1 MKKILSK
8 IKTVSDVTS
17 LSKEELAIL
26 CEELRDVIK
35 QTAYNNGGHL
45 APSLGAVESIAA
57 LCNVYDFAKDK
68 IVFDVGHQSYA
79 YKILCR
85 GEQRFSTLRKE
96 DGESGFP
103 DCEKG
108 DHFIGGH
115 AGNSLSASL
124 GLARARDA
132 LGEDHNVVCY
142 VGDASFFNGENLEA
156 FFSSEKKPKN
166 FIIVFNDNGMSISE
180 NQNGAYK
187 FFAKLSRKKS
197 YKKTKKFLRKL
208 FGNNAIGRFLRKI
221 RSTFKRT
228 LSGVNAME
236 ALGLRYH
243 GVFDGHAIEELT
255 TIFSEIK
262 QKGQSAFIHIKTTK
276 GKGFEPAEK
285 QCEKY
290 HGVSSGYELS
300 ENTFSNALS
309 PILERLAEKDD
320 KLVAVTA
327 GMKQGTGL
335 EGFSQKFPDRFI
347 DVGICEEHAVTLS
360 AGMALGGLKPVTCI
374 YSTFLQ
380 RSFDQIITDVCMQNA
395 PVVFLLDRAGFVG
408 SDGKT
413 HQGLFDVSYLK
424 MIPNLTLLSPKDCE
438 ELEVMLTFALEAK
451 KPIAI
456 RYPNGK
462 SEPIG
467 TLTPFSEENKWEI
480 LLDGRSVALFA
491 VGARLNSLC
500 LKVAREFNGEVGVV
514 NARSIKP
521 MDDQILAKYSNHK
534 IITLEENVASGGFG
548 EGVVAHFA
556 KNSYSGKVKVLAVP
570 DEFVSHASADAQLD
584 AYGFNENHLKKVINS
599 NNW

>member
-1 MKKILSK
+1 MEKILSK

-17 LSKEELAIL
+17 LSKEDLAIL
-26 CEELRDVIK
+26 CDELRDVIK

-45 APSLGAVESIAA
+45 ASSLGAVESIAA
-57 LCNVYDFAKDK
+57 LCNVYDLAKDK
-68 IVFDVGHQSYA
+68 IIFDVGHQSYA

-85 GEQRFSTLRKE
+85 GKQRFSTLRKE
-96 DGESGFP
+96 GGESGFP
-103 DCEKG
+103 DCESG

-124 GLARARDA
+124 GLARARDT
-132 LGEDHNVVCY
+132 LGENYNVVCY

-156 FFSSEKKPKN
+156 LFSTENKPKN

-228 LSGVNAME
+228 LSAANAME

-285 QCEKY
+285 ECEKY

-309 PILERLAEKDD
+309 PILERLAQKES

-347 DVGICEEHAVTLS
+347 DVGICEEHAITLS
-360 AGMALGGLKPVTCI
+360 AGMALGGLKPVACI

-413 HQGLFDVSYLK
+413 HQGLFDISYLK

-438 ELEVMLTFALEAK
+438 ELEVMLAFAIEAN

-467 TLTPFSEENKWEI
+467 TLTPFSEENKWEV
-480 LLDGRSVALFA
+480 LRDGRSIMLFA

-500 LKVAREFNGEVGVV
+500 LKVASEFNGEVGVV

-521 MDDQILAKYSNHK
+521 MDEQILAKYSKHK

-548 EGVVAHFA
+548 EGVLSYFA
-556 KNSYSGKVKVLAVP
+556 KNSFLGKVKVLAVP
-570 DEFVSHASADAQLD
+570 DEFVSHASADAQLE
-584 AYGFNENHLKKVINS
+584 AYGFNENHLREIINS
-599 NNW
+599 NSW